1 MIDGHFIHV
10 LFTYESQR
18 DHTLGLY
25 LFQKLT
31 VASVVIE
38 VSAFYMTL
46 SFIVVFTV
54 FTCLWTL

>member
-18 DHTLGLY
+18 DLTLGLY

-46 SFIVVFTV
+46 SFIAV